1 MRAGFG
7 MMRTGLRWKKREN
20 PVHGLQ
26 SVAHPFLA
34 AAGVA
39 GPLSASFWLASF
51 GAFGVFV
58 VVFAETGL
66 LAGFFLP
73 GDSLLFTA
81 GLLCSAHAASTGHL
95 SLWQVLLAAV
105 AGALAGAQTG
115 FWLGRRGGRA
125 LLARTSSRWLHRGAA
140 RAGELLDRYGHARAI
155 VLARFIPVVRTALN
169 PLAGMAGVPTRTF
182 TVWQVTGGIVWSAG
196 VTLAGYVL
204 GASIPG
210 IDQYLL
216 PVIAVIVVASA
227 VPVAVELV
235 RGRRAR
241 QGRHAHARLPGGD
254 ALPEESR

>member
-1 MRAGFG
+1 MH
-7 MMRTGLRWKKREN
+7 
-20 PVHGLQ
+20 VLQ
-26 SVAHPFLA
+26 STVHPLLVS
-34 AAGVA
+34 AGASAA

-51 GAFGVFV
+51 GVFGVFA

-81 GLLCSAHAASTGHL
+81 GLFCSARATSAEHMPLG
-95 SLWQVLLAAV
+95 WVLLAAV

-125 LLARTSSRWLHRGAA
+125 LLDRTNSRWLHKGAA
-140 RAGELLDRYGHARAI
+140 RAGELLDRYGYARAI
-155 VLARFIPVVRTALN
+155 VLARFIPVVRTILN
-169 PLAGMAGVPTRTF
+169 PLAGTLNVPIRTF
-182 TVWQVTGGIVWSAG
+182 TVWQAAGGIVWAAG

-216 PVIAVIVVASA
+216 PVIAVIVIASA
-227 VPVAVELV
+227 IPVAIELV
-235 RGRRAR
+235 RARRGRP
-241 QGRHAHARLPGGD
+241 GRHARHRRKAV
-254 ALPEESR
+254 PEESW